1 MPSDPSG
8 EERWNR
14 LWETFSDRFDRPEKT
29 FIAGNEVPSPS
40 RELLVHDQH
49 MTVTVERFL
58 SEPVRLQVI
67 QQTQT
72 NSCYCRAILLSG
84 VKSGRLIQFGLVRI
98 DLETVGQQVRQ
109 EIEAGVTPLGRIL
122 IDHNVMR
129 SIHPSHYLKITP
141 TGEMMTLLKLADA
154 SPLFGR
160 LATIMTHSHPAI
172 EVLEV
177 VAPLT

>member
-1 MPSDPSG
+1 MPIDQAG
-8 EERWNR
+8 EEKWDR
-14 LWETFSDRFDRPEKT
+14 LWDTFSDRFDPPEKT
-29 FIAGNEVPSPS
+29 FIAGKEIPSPS

-49 MTVTVERFL
+49 MTVTVEQFL

-67 QQTQT
+67 QQAQT
-72 NSCYCRAILLSG
+72 DSCYSRAILLSG
-84 VKSGRLIQFGLVRI
+84 SESGRLIQFGMVRI
-98 DLETVGQQVRQ
+98 DLETVGESVRR

-122 IDHNVMR
+122 IEHDVMR

-141 TGEMMTLLKLADA
+141 TGEMMALLDLADA

-177 VAPLT
+177 VAPST